1 MWTPPL
7 VEKWVVYKMKS
18 FKGYLEE
25 RFQDWKSGSA
35 PAWTESLSTMLFD
48 LPRDGIV
55 DIHIPL
61 SPSIMSRIWPKSI
74 RSKAFHLTD
83 FDGVKKLKG
92 MQKGKKSISAFY
104 NMDDYMIT
112 SGIKTEGG
120 YVVELEGDVLAAS
133 PDDISSQPDKS
144 GRRWITLSS
153 IMNPPTAADPG
164 LGGKAKLGGIETD
177 IQDVLVEILGKNGKG
192 PYRAG
197 DTNEIAKAW
206 SYLGKSTG
214 GKEKSLIIK
223 DYIDGMEKVMKKHS
237 KPLRSVLTD
246 YTKKKTLEPDPDSGE
261 TAMWDELVVNNFTI
275 QMIHIGPEMS
285 PDFDPENEDSLG
297 KEDLGGFDYL
307 LYDDAG
313 DMIDYINRAL
323 I

>member
-1 MWTPPL
+1 
-7 VEKWVVYKMKS
+7 MKS
-18 FKGYLEE
+18 FKGYLQE

-92 MQKGKKSISAFY
+92 MQGGKRSISAFY

-133 PDDISSQPDKS
+133 PDDMSSQPDKS
-144 GRRWITLSS
+144 GRRWITVSS
-153 IMNPPTAADPG
+153 LMNGPFDADPG
-164 LGGKAKLGGIETD
+164 LGGRTKLGGIEKDIMALLTD
-177 IQDVLVEILGKNGKG
+177 IMAKNDLG
-192 PYRAG
+192 PYKKAM
-197 DTNEIAKAW
+197 TTTEINKGW
-206 SYLGKSTG
+206 IYLGMKTG

-223 DYIDGMEKVMKKHS
+223 DYIDGMEKIMKKYA
-237 KPLRSVLTD
+237 KPLRSILTD
-246 YTKKKTLEPDPDSGE
+246 YTKKRTLEPDPDSGE

-275 QMIHIGPEMS
+275 QMILIGPEWS

-307 LYDDAG
+307 LYDDVG
-313 DMIDYINRAL
+313 DMIDYINRKL